1 MATTTRP
8 NIQIDHEVREMTTEE
23 HTAYKAQQKAN
34 ALAQDTLQIHPAVGI
49 GLASAIPILINW
61 LNPGDPRYG
70 KVTDETRSE

>member
-1 MATTTRP
+1 MIGAWL
-8 NIQIDHEVREMTTEE
+8 
-23 HTAYKAQQKAN
+23 AYSPIASFAKIFGAGVLGWILLN
-34 ALAQDTLQIHPAVGI
+34 LDTLQIHPAVGI